1 MIKLNN
7 SNWVMWKSMIED
19 FLIIKDLSDNLE
31 GEEARPKDIFNLE
44 WNKMK
49 KGQLPILGNGLTH
62 PQVTM

>member
-1 MIKLNN
+1 
-7 SNWVMWKSMIED
+7 MIED
-19 FLIIKDLSDNLE
+19 FLIIKDLSDTLE

-62 PQVTM
+62 PHVTM